1 MNVDAGVKLHLFP
14 HSHKSLEGITAT
26 HTYTAYGEC
35 FARNHIKTIL
45 MYNALHT
52 HVHTSVTDPIS

>member
-14 HSHKSLEGITAT
+14 HSHNSLEGITST

-35 FARNHIKTIL
+35 FVINHIKTIL
-45 MYNALHT
+45 MYDALYT
-52 HVHTSVTDPIS
+52 HVHTSVTDPIA